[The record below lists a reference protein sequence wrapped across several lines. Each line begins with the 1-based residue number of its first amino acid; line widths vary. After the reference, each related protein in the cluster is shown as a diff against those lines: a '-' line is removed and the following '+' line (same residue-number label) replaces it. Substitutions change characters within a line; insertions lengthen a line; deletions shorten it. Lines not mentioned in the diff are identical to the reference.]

1 VTARDHLQSSLA
13 RVVAALE
20 EIAMGDVGE
29 AAQLL
34 GDLEADLARWLV
46 ELEKL

>member
-1 VTARDHLQSSLA
+1 
-13 RVVAALE
+13 
-20 EIAMGDVGE
+20 VGE